1 MGDLCSIPGSG
12 RSPGEGN
19 GKPTPVFLPGKS
31 HGWRSL
37 VGYGPR
43 GHKESD
49 TTEQRYFLSFL
60 VSADLRAKPHCCK
73 LLGARRIKKKKELL
87 PQSPFLDNLEK
98 ENQEREDLSFILIC
112 VHGSE
117 IGAIIE
123 SKAEYMKDIINIRD
137 NITISAII
145 WIFISFSIYCYCMF
159 SESEQIALSFFLGF
173 HL

>member
-1 MGDLCSIPGSG
+1 MVHGV
-12 RSPGEGN
+12 
-19 GKPTPVFLPGKS
+19 TKS
-31 HGWRSL
+31 RTRLSN
-37 VGYGPR
+37 V
-43 GHKESD
+43 
-49 TTEQRYFLSFL
+49 TFFLSWFL
-60 VSADLRAKPHCCK
+60 LISEPNLIAVSC
-73 LLGARRIKKKKELL
+73 LGPGGLKKKELL

-98 ENQEREDLSFILIC
+98 ESQEREDLSFILIC

-159 SESEQIALSFFLGF
+159 SESEQIGLSFFLGF